1 MHALTSW
8 LTTFGSFILVLG
20 VLVFVHEL
28 GHFLMARRLK
38 IGVVTFSLGFGPRL
52 FGAVRGGTDYC
63 IRAIPLGGYVKLV
76 GENPDEQL
84 AGSRDEFLSRSK
96 WERFLVYV
104 MGPMMNV
111 VLAIG
116 LMWVVLLRGAEVP
129 AFQDQPPVVGTVVAG
144 SPAERAGILP
154 KDRIARIAGRRVDT
168 WDQAFTSIG
177 GRANRDVAI
186 VVWREGRELDLTVR
200 PDART
205 RYEVG
210 DIGVLPD
217 VHPRVRSV
225 TPGEPGEKAGL
236 AAGDVVTAINGKRV
250 SFSGELREEIAKHPD
265 TRITI
270 SIVRGGVLLDL
281 DAVPMRQ
288 GRIGRLGIGI
298 ADELTT
304 IKPGPVGALRMSLE
318 RNWEFSGL
326 IFRTLGGLFTR
337 ETSPRQLLGPVG
349 IAQLSGEYAAA
360 GLLALLTLMASLSLN
375 LGIINLLPIPV
386 LDGGHIFIM
395 AVEGIARRD
404 FSMRVKEKILL
415 AGFVVLVTLMV
426 TVIYND
432 LTRVVWIERLMFW
445 R

>member
-111 VLAIG
+111 VLAIA
-116 LMWVVLLRGAEVP
+116 LMWVVLLKGAEVP

-186 VVWREGRELDLTVR
+186 VVVARGTGTR
-200 PDART
+200 PDGPAR
-205 RYEVG
+205 RADALRG
-210 DIGVLPD
+210 GG
-217 VHPRVRSV
+217 HRR
-225 TPGEPGEKAGL
+225 
-236 AAGDVVTAINGKRV
+236 AAGRPPADPER
-250 SFSGELREEIAKHPD
+250 D
-265 TRITI
+265 T
-270 SIVRGGVLLDL
+270 G
-281 DAVPMRQ
+281 
-288 GRIGRLGIGI
+288 
-298 ADELTT
+298 
-304 IKPGPVGALRMSLE
+304 
-318 RNWEFSGL
+318 
-326 IFRTLGGLFTR
+326 
-337 ETSPRQLLGPVG
+337 
-349 IAQLSGEYAAA
+349 
-360 GLLALLTLMASLSLN
+360 
-375 LGIINLLPIPV
+375 
-386 LDGGHIFIM
+386 
-395 AVEGIARRD
+395 
-404 FSMRVKEKILL
+404 
-415 AGFVVLVTLMV
+415 
-426 TVIYND
+426 
-432 LTRVVWIERLMFW
+432 
-445 R
+445 